1 MLKRSLFPFSNGT
14 SSIAR
19 FLNDLT
25 DSSTIIGGGDTAS
38 CVYNVLPENSF
49 SHISTGGGSSL
60 ELLSG
65 NKLPAFEVLK

>member
-1 MLKRSLFPFSNGT
+1 MIMNNLKDT
-14 SSIAR
+14 
-19 FLNDLT
+19 
-25 DSSTIIGGGDTAS
+25 STIIGGGDTAS
-38 CVYNVLPENSF
+38 CVYSVLPENNF

>member
-1 MLKRSLFPFSNGT
+1 MFAEGT
-14 SSIAR
+14 NSIAR
-19 FLNDLT
+19 FLNEMQNDVL
-25 DSSTIIGGGDTAS
+25 TIIGGGDTAS
-38 CVYNVLPENSF
+38 CICNILPKNNF